1 MSEISLYWF
10 RQDLR
15 LTDNP
20 ALYEAVKSDK
30 TIAIYI
36 HDEKYPIGSASKL
49 WLSESLKKLNNSLN
63 NKLNIYK
70 GSPIDIIEKL
80 TKENNIAN
88 VYWNR
93 CYDKYSI
100 KRDSEIKKLLQTN
113 NINVKTFNG
122 SLLLEPWQCLKDDD
136 THYKVFTSFYK
147 KLIQIKS
154 YVSNLPKANVTNL
167 IKLDAS
173 LFLEDLNLTKPQHSW
188 QRIINFWEVGEEA
201 AQLKLEYFIEDKINN
216 YKEARDYPSMDSTSK
231 LSPHLHFGE
240 ISPNQIFNAI
250 YQNNISSNHEH
261 FIRELIWRDFSY
273 YLMYY
278 YPNFDTKNINEKF
291 DNFEWDNNP
300 KLLKSW
306 QKGQTGIPIVD
317 AGMRELWQTG
327 YMHNRV
333 RMIVASFLVK
343 NCLIHWKYG
352 EQWFFDCLFDADIAN
367 NCASWQWVAGCGMD
381 AAPYFRIFNPALQ
394 AQKFD
399 SKGDYI
405 RKYIPEIS
413 KLPNKYLSEPWNAKP
428 EILEKANIRLGETY
442 PHPIVDLKTSREKAL
457 EQYKKL

>member
-20 ALYEAVKSDK
+20 ALHEAVKSDK

-49 WLSESLKKLNNSLN
+49 WLSKSLKKLDESLN

-70 GSPIDIIEKL
+70 GSPKDIIEKL
-80 TKENNIAN
+80 TKENNITN

-100 KRDSEIKKLLQTN
+100 KRDSEIKKLLQN
-113 NINVKTFNG
+113 NDIDVKTFNG
-122 SLLLEPWQCLKDDD
+122 SLLLEPWQCLKDDN
-136 THYKVFTSFYK
+136 THYKVFTAFYK
-147 KLIQIKS
+147 KLIQIKP
-154 YVSNLPKANVTNL
+154 YVPNLSKANVINL
-167 IKLDAS
+167 IKLENSIS
-173 LFLEDLNLTKPQHSW
+173 LENLELTKPKHSW
-188 QRIINFWEVGEEA
+188 QRIINFWEVGEKA
-201 AQLKLEYFIEDKINN
+201 AQLKLEEFIEDKINN

-240 ISPNQIFNAI
+240 ISPSQIFNAI
-250 YQNNISSNHEH
+250 YQNNVSSNHEH
-261 FIRELIWRDFSY
+261 FIRELTWRDFSY

-278 YPNFDTKNINEKF
+278 YPDFDTKNINEKF
-291 DNFEWDNNP
+291 DNFEWDNNL
-300 KLLKSW
+300 KLLKRW
-306 QKGQTGIPIVD
+306 QEGQTGIPIVD

-352 EQWFFDCLFDADIAN
+352 EEWFFDCLFDADIAN

-405 RKYIPEIS
+405 RKYVPEIS
-413 KLPNKYLSEPWNAKP
+413 KLPNKYLAEPWTTKP
-428 EILEKANIRLGETY
+428 EILEKANIQLGKTY
-442 PHPIVDLKTSREKAL
+442 PYPIVDLKTSREKAL